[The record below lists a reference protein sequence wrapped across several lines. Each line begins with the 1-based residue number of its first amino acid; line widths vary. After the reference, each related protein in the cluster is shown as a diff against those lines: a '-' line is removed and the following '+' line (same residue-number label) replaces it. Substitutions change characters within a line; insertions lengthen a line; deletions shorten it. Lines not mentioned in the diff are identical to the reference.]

1 MQGKNI
7 CLVSS
12 DNSPYWLYGSQF
24 QKASHS
30 GGPPSPPPTQFIIKL
45 LSVFRRT
52 KMYAK
57 LYNIMD
63 MNGGQA

>member
-1 MQGKNI
+1 ME
-7 CLVSS
+7 VSFKKLAT
-12 DNSPYWLYGSQF
+12 PGAHL
-24 QKASHS
+24 
-30 GGPPSPPPTQFIIKL
+30 PPPPTQFIIKL